1 MKWTK
6 EHIEKL
12 NLKTNLGDL
21 SGLNNLGGIRTSN
34 GHKSPAKEV
43 KSMLNG
49 KISVEKEYIKAI
61 LWMFKKNDLIPGYVE
76 ELQFHDERKFRF
88 DWAIP
93 SLKIGI
99 EYEGVISRK
108 SRHTTLKGYSEDTRK
123 YNLATINGWTVL
135 RYTALTYKEISNDLR
150 LLIKSKN
157 K

>member
-12 NLKTNLGDL
+12 NLKTNLSDL
-21 SGLNNLGGIRTSN
+21 KTPDGTRTPIDN
-34 GHKSPAKEV
+34 KSPAKEL
-43 KSMLNG
+43 KSVLNG
-49 KISVEKEYIKAI
+49 KISIEKEYIKAI
-61 LWMFKKNDLIPGYVE
+61 LWMFKRDGLIPGYVE
-76 ELQFHDERKFRF
+76 ELQFHDVRMFRF
-88 DWAIP
+88 DWAITQMR
-93 SLKIGI
+93 IGI

-123 YNLATINGWTVL
+123 YNLATIDGWTVL

-150 LLIKSKN
+150 LLIKTKN